1 MVASKLTPLQIKSYR
16 FGKIEIGD
24 ATYLKDVMILPGR
37 VIPDWWR
44 EKGHSLSPKDL
55 KVVFTQKPEVLIIGL
70 GRHSRMKIPEATKEF
85 ILAEGIELIALPTQE
100 ACEHY
105 NRIAGRVNV
114 IAALHLT
121 C

>member
-1 MVASKLTPLQIKSYR
+1 MVASKLPPLQITSYR

-24 ATYLKDVMILPGR
+24 ATYLKDVVILPDR
-37 VIPDWWR
+37 VIPNWWR
-44 EKGHSLSPKDL
+44 EQGHSLSPNDL
-55 KVVFTQKPEVLIIGL
+55 EVVFNHKPEVLIIGL
-70 GRHSRMKIPEATKEF
+70 GRYSRMKIPAETKGH
-85 ILAEGIELIALPTQE
+85 ISAQGIKLIALPTHE

-105 NRIAGRVNV
+105 NQIAGKVTV